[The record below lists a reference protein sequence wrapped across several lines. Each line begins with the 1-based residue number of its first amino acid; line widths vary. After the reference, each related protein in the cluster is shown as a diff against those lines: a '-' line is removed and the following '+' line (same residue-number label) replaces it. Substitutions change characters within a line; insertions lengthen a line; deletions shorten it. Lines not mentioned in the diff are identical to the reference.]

1 LRQPV
6 SSPLE
11 QPAAPDAQL
20 HTRRHPPVSKRG
32 SLFLLILIGSLL
44 ILFASLTLRNLPQLI
59 QQPAAQKAPLHSS
72 ASQIQDQDDS
82 TPLALFPGSA
92 TQASLTL
99 PAEDYVLYEQQ
110 KNIYFTS
117 AAGGPPHVIATPG
130 YIYNRAVSPILMPDG
145 QLLYGGDGLWITDV
159 FTGGAIQIAPLPP
172 GQVITSMALS
182 RDGTTIAWSTEPV
195 DGNGMVNIYAGP
207 LTNSMLVYQ
216 QSASDC
222 PCFRVFSF
230 LNAAG
235 VQPNTVLLL
244 TDDRGDHRAVRYGLW
259 AFSMNSLPPQDPQ
272 PLLDENPQ
280 QGPLTLVPAT
290 NSLLYSTY
298 EGLVPPPTD
307 NSVPDDIAALNYAN
321 SLSIA
326 TIDTKSLVLGTPSI
340 ILPEQHQLS
349 SSAEYHWVTTPR
361 FSADGHTLVFVEF
374 SSDAQA
380 PFDRHNALYTVQVT
394 GSGAHLHVGKP
405 RLLATATSLLLEL
418 GPWMNSNVLTFYSD
432 GVLYA
437 LDIHSGA
444 MSTIVQTGT
453 YAHIVAIVE
462 QG

>member
-1 LRQPV
+1 M
-6 SSPLE
+6 
-11 QPAAPDAQL
+11 
-20 HTRRHPPVSKRG
+20 
-32 SLFLLILIGSLL
+32 LILIGSLL
-44 ILFASLTLRNLPQLI
+44 MLFASLTLRNLPQVI
-59 QQPAAQKAPLHSS
+59 QQPAAQKVSLHSS
-72 ASQIQDQDDS
+72 ATQIQDQDDS
-82 TPLALFPGSA
+82 TPLAPFPGSA

-110 KNIYFTS
+110 KNIYFSS
-117 AAGGPPHVIATPG
+117 AAGGPPHVIPTPG

-145 QLLYGGDGLWITDV
+145 QLLYSGDGLWITDV
-159 FTGGAIQIAPLPP
+159 FTGGAIQIAQLPP
-172 GQVITSMALS
+172 GQVITSMVLS

-195 DGNGMVNIYAGP
+195 DGNGMVTIYAGP
-207 LTNSMLVYQ
+207 LTNSVLVYQ

-259 AFSMNSLPPQDPQ
+259 MFMLNRIPLQDPQ

-280 QGPLTLVPAT
+280 QGPLTLVPVT

-298 EGLVPPPTD
+298 EGIVPPPTD

-326 TIDTKSLVLGTPSI
+326 TIDAKSLALSTPSV

-361 FSADGHTLVFVEF
+361 FSPDGHTLVFVEF

-394 GSGAHLHVGKP
+394 GSGLHQHVGKP

-418 GPWMNSNVLTFYSD
+418 GPWMNSDVLTFYSD
-432 GVLYA
+432 SALYA

-444 MSTIVQTGT
+444 ISTIAQTGT